1 MTTETR
7 TLSNGM
13 KIPIIGLGTS
23 KIVKPEEIVYN
34 SIKHGVRL
42 IDTAYIYKN
51 ENLVGIG
58 IKNAIKD
65 GLCKREDLIIIGKV
79 WLHFRDDPEKALKE
93 TLKKLQ
99 LDYIDLYLDH
109 WPSGIDHRKEE
120 DIRIDPLGS
129 FKMVSIYD
137 FWPKMEALVEK
148 KENGKP
154 LARAIGVSNYNI
166 QCLSNLL
173 SFCKVRPVVNQ
184 IEFHLYY
191 IQKTLKEFCDKENIA
206 VISYYPM
213 ARGNGARIYI
223 RDNPGTEFDIFQDSY
238 LNKLA
243 KKYNKTPGQIILKW
257 HNLMGCIPIP
267 STSKKDRFV
276 ENLASFDF
284 DFDLKKED
292 FEELSG
298 HFKQMS
304 LKKFCGCKR
313 FFGINILA

>member
-1 MTTETR
+1 MNTGTR

-23 KIVKPEEIVYN
+23 KIVNPEEIVYN

-42 IDTAYIYKN
+42 IDTAYKYEN
-51 ENLVGIG
+51 EEEVGKG
-58 IKNAIKD
+58 IKRALDEDI
-65 GLCKREDLIIIGKV
+65 CKREDLIIIGKV
-79 WLHFRDDPEKALKE
+79 WLHFRDDPEKALKK
-93 TLKKLQ
+93 TLQKLQ

-109 WPSGIDHRKEE
+109 WPSGKDLRKEE
-120 DIRIDPLGS
+120 DIKKDKLGS

-184 IEFHLYY
+184 IEFHLFY
-191 IQKTLKEFCDKENIA
+191 IQKSLKEFCDKENIA

-213 ARGNGARIYI
+213 PRGNGARIYI

-267 STSKKDRFV
+267 STSNKDRFK

-284 DFDLKKED
+284 ELEKED

-313 FFGINILA
+313 FFGFNILA